1 MTEIEEVAQIL
12 FDNNDGVRRAAAL
25 AKHADAANNQD
36 GLSLALQYAKD
47 CVYAAMDREDHED
60 RIAAYRVAVEVQC
73 LILDSLSGLK

>member
-36 GLSLALQYAKD
+36 GLSLALRRAKD
-47 CVYAAMDREDHED
+47 CVYAAMDWEDHGG
-60 RIAAYRVAVEVQC
+60 RHTAYCVAVEVQC